1 MYVYIVTLK
10 IREGSFTKGFPVTLL
25 ICPEGLPPE
34 LEINSQL
41 PPAPDIP
48 KQYGLW
54 QASYLG
60 SDLSARLEPKE
71 VFISNYSYAEN
82 CDRVSG
88 QLLKSLND
96 WLDADAFRPLREKF
110 LAKLNPVDEIRI
122 LIQTE
127 NIQLQC
133 LPWHLV
139 NWFEPFTKA
148 EIAISNPNYEKEI
161 KSLVS
166 YSSKVRILAIIGNS
180 EGIDTERDRH
190 FLENLPESS
199 VTLLV
204 EPQRQEITEQL
215 WHTQG
220 WDILFFA
227 GHSNSN
233 LDKTTGYIYLNQY
246 DSLTTK
252 ELKYALKKAVEKGLK
267 IAIFNSCDGLGLAR
281 ELADLKIPQILVMR
295 EPVPDK
301 VAQEFLKYFLTAYAR
316 GESFYLAVKEA
327 RAKLQGLEDRY
338 PCASWLPLIVQN
350 PGEIP
355 PTWQQLTGGK
365 NKLSKKVSPTKPKLS
380 VALASSMMATTA
392 VIGLRCL
399 GMLQSW
405 ELTAFDYLSQ
415 KLPAESS
422 DRRIL
427 IVGADERDI
436 GKDKYGYPLPDPV
449 LAELIDKLQQHQ
461 PAVIGI
467 DIFRD
472 HAVPAFADHA
482 VPAFADHAVPAQADR
497 PIPGKNPDNNLKLA
511 NYWQQPNIVS
521 ICMGDN
527 LENSVAPPQASP
539 YQQVGFVNIYDDLQV
554 TNGADDNVR
563 RYLLSRSPNPLT
575 QTTYCDT
582 NYSFAWQLVY
592 PYFQSKNIPVTTS
605 GKNWQFGS
613 QVITRLVNRG
623 GGYQKLDDRGNQLLI
638 SYRRTPQI
646 AQQVTIR
653 DILEE
658 RETFDPNWIK
668 DRIVIVG
675 VDAKSVPDIHDT
687 AIGEIRGLHLH
698 AHVASQLISAVE
710 DNRPLIWWL
719 PVWGD
724 WLWIGFWSV
733 SSGLVIWSGRNYLYR
748 SVGIGS
754 CVIILSG
761 VCWLVLTQGGWLA
774 WIPGLVA
781 IAFTTGGIF
790 VYKSIG
796 R

>member
-1 MYVYIVTLK
+1 MSVYIVTLK

-48 KQYGLW
+48 KQYSLW

-60 SDLSARLEPKE
+60 LILSTRLEANKA
-71 VFISNYSYAEN
+71 FISNYSYTEN
-82 CDRVSG
+82 CDRASS

-96 WLDADAFRPLREKF
+96 WLETDTFRPLRDKF
-110 LAKLNPVDEIRI
+110 LAKLNPLDEIRI

-139 NWFEPFTKA
+139 NWFEPYTKA
-148 EIAISNPNYEKEI
+148 EIAISNSNFEKESKTLI
-161 KSLVS
+161 
-166 YSSKVRILAIIGNS
+166 SSRTKVRILAIIGNS
-180 EGIDTERDRH
+180 EGIDTESDRQL
-190 FLENLPESS
+190 LEQLPNSS

-215 WHTQG
+215 WHSQG

-227 GHSNSN
+227 GHSNSDR
-233 LDKTTGYIYLNQY
+233 DKKTGCLHLNQQ

-350 PGEIP
+350 PGEVP
-355 PTWQQLTGGK
+355 PPWQQLTGDK
-365 NKLSKKVSPTKPKLS
+365 NKLSPPQPKLS
-380 VALASSMMATTA
+380 LTLASSIMATIA
-392 VIGLRCL
+392 VIGLRWL
-399 GMLQSW
+399 GMLQGW
-405 ELTAFDYLSQ
+405 ELKAFDYLSQ
-415 KLPAESS
+415 KLPAESG
-422 DRRIL
+422 DRRMLL
-427 IVGADERDI
+427 IGADERDI
-436 GKDKYGYPLPDPV
+436 GNSKYGYPLPDPV
-449 LAELIDKLQQHQ
+449 LAELIAKLQQYQ
-461 PAVIGI
+461 PTVIGI

-472 HAVPAFADHA
+472 
-482 VPAFADHAVPAQADR
+482 R
-497 PIPGKNPDNNLKLA
+497 PIPGKNRDNNLEFP
-511 NYWQQPNIVS
+511 NYWQKPNVVS
-521 ICMGDN
+521 ICLGDN
-527 LENSVAPPQASP
+527 LENSVSPPQASP
-539 YQQVGFVNIYDDLQV
+539 PEQVGFVNIYEDVQV

-582 NYSFAWQLVY
+582 RYSFAWQLVY
-592 PYFQSKNIPVTTS
+592 RYFQSRNIPVTTL

-613 QVITRLVNRG
+613 HVVERLLNRS

-638 SYRRTPQI
+638 
-646 AQQVTIR
+646 A
-653 DILEE
+653 ILII
-658 RETFDPNWIK
+658 PWLGSWY
-668 DRIVIVG
+668 IVIFK
-675 VDAKSVPDIHDT
+675 AKIFQL
-687 AIGEIRGLHLH
+687 LH
-698 AHVASQLISAVE
+698 
-710 DNRPLIWWL
+710 
-719 PVWGD
+719 
-724 WLWIGFWSV
+724 
-733 SSGLVIWSGRNYLYR
+733 
-748 SVGIGS
+748 
-754 CVIILSG
+754 
-761 VCWLVLTQGGWLA
+761 
-774 WIPGLVA
+774 
-781 IAFTTGGIF
+781 
-790 VYKSIG
+790 
-796 R
+796 